1 MVASAVRQQR
11 LQRREKMP
19 GRIAKGSLVR
29 AIRAE
34 FSAQPG
40 EEFGGAG
47 YLRAAALQPL
57 EFSQKVAARQ
67 RRQPLQII
75 LYRIRPHHCP
85 KLPAR
90 VSLSTGPSRAGV
102 NGLDPTP
109 KKVPPRLRSKPDAR
123 ETTGTPLHG

>member
-1 MVASAVRQQR
+1 MLGSAVNQQR
-11 LQRREKMP
+11 LQRREKIP
-19 GRIAKGSLVR
+19 RRIAKASLGR
-29 AIRAE
+29 AILAE

-75 LYRIRPHHCP
+75 LYRIPPHHCP

-90 VSLSTGPSRAGV
+90 VSLSTGPV
-102 NGLDPTP
+102 
-109 KKVPPRLRSKPDAR
+109 AR
-123 ETTGTPLHG
+123 RREWLVSNHAKRYAPAKQ